1 MKIVDC
7 PWELVNLDCKVAE
20 ILLSN
25 EDNVEEIDAA
35 LKNVESE
42 YDYVVVKMPTAAIP
56 FQQLMCNRQYLFMET
71 QITFRKLFEDLNREI
86 ENNKAAKQYLKN
98 STAKRVETEEELQML
113 VDSMTPYMF
122 STDRVFL
129 DSAFGPRYSLRR
141 YRNWIISEYK
151 RGTVVMLHY
160 FRDSLVGFSMCRP
173 VGDVLHGLLSGV
185 FEKYQNAGIGMFLP
199 LIPYYYRDYGV
210 TTYTG
215 KFSSNNFPVIRMHEQ
230 LRYNYIDMEYVFVK
244 HVNH

>member
-1 MKIVDC
+1 
-7 PWELVNLDCKVAE
+7 
-20 ILLSN
+20 
-25 EDNVEEIDAA
+25 
-35 LKNVESE
+35 
-42 YDYVVVKMPTAAIP
+42 
-56 FQQLMCNRQYLFMET
+56 
-71 QITFRKLFEDLNREI
+71 
-86 ENNKAAKQYLKN
+86 
-98 STAKRVETEEELQML
+98 
-113 VDSMTPYMF
+113 MF
-122 STDRVFL
+122 STDRIYL
-129 DSAFGPRYSLRR
+129 DFAFGPMYSLRR

-173 VGDVLHGLLSGV
+173 VGEVLHGLLSGV

-199 LIPYYYRDYGV
+199 LIPHYYRDYGV

-244 HVNH
+244 HIKHKY